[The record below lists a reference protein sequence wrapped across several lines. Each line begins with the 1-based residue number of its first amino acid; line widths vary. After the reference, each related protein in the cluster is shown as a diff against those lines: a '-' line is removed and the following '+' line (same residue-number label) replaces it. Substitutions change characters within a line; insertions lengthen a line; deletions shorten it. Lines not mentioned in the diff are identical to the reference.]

1 MHVIVFREN
10 VLMPIT
16 YSEMLLKIRW
26 IDELLEEQMDRE
38 VIKQV

>member
-1 MHVIVFREN
+1 MHAKVFKEN

-26 IDELLEEQMDRE
+26 IDGLLEGQMDR
-38 VIKQV
+38 